1 MQEIGRITKIE
12 GKTVTIQGGELGG
25 CFGCMNEECKV
36 NGKQFTAENRKA
48 LALAVG
54 DLVEITVG
62 AGDTASNAV
71 MVLLPPVVCFAAAFA
86 IVSAAFPQSGEAARA
101 AAGVAGM
108 ALGFFSVYWFRK
120 SYPAKSVP
128 IGQRTI
134 SESEPVED
142 D

>member
-1 MQEIGRITKIE
+1 
-12 GKTVTIQGGELGG
+12 
-25 CFGCMNEECKV
+25 MNEECKV

-62 AGDTASNAV
+62 AGAHRFQRGHGPASS
-71 MVLLPPVVCFAAAFA
+71 VVCFAAAFA

-128 IGQRTI
+128 IVQRTI